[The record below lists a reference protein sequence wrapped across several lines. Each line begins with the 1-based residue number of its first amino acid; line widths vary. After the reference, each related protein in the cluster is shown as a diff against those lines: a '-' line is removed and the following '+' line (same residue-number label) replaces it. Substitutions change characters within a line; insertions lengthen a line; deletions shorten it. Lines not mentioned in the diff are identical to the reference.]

1 MVFCS
6 KCGKELGSDANF
18 CLQCGVRT
26 LKGETDGV
34 PIPQDWLTS
43 GLSQFGKELESAL
56 TMAAQEVE
64 RALKT
69 TKEKIHKPGRKP
81 VNCPHCGEKSQRSD
95 AQFCYKCGKQI
106 TS

>member
-6 KCGKELGSDANF
+6 KCGKELDGGANF

-43 GLSQFGKELESAL
+43 GLSQLGKELESAL
-56 TMAAQEVE
+56 TSAVNEVE
-64 RALKT
+64 RALKS
-69 TKEKIHKPGRKP
+69 TKEKIHDSSQKIA
-81 VNCPHCGEKSQRSD
+81 NCPHCGEKTQRND
-95 AQFCYKCGKQI
+95 AQYCYKCGKQLAG
-106 TS
+106 

>member
-6 KCGKELGSDANF
+6 KCGKELGNEANF

-43 GLSQFGKELESAL
+43 GLSQLGKELESAL

-69 TKEKIHKPGRKP
+69 TKEKIQESSRKS
-81 VNCPHCGEKSQRSD
+81 VICPHCGEKSPRSD
-95 AQFCYKCGKQI
+95 AQFCYKCGKKI
-106 TS
+106 S

>member
-6 KCGKELGSDANF
+6 KCGKELGTDANF

-26 LKGETDGV
+26 LKGEADGV

-43 GLSQFGKELESAL
+43 GLSQLGKEVENAL

-64 RALKT
+64 RAFKT
-69 TKEKIHKPGRKP
+69 TKEKIQATSRKT
-81 VNCPHCGEKSQRSD
+81 VSCPHCGEKSQRSD
-95 AQFCYKCGKQI
+95 AQFCYKCGKPM
-106 TS
+106 TN

>member
-1 MVFCS
+1 MVFCA
-6 KCGKELGSDANF
+6 KCGNELDADANF

-34 PIPQDWLTS
+34 PIPQDWLTG
-43 GLSQFGKELESAL
+43 GLSQLGKELETAL

-69 TKEKIHKPGRKP
+69 TKEKIQDSSRKS
-81 VNCPHCGEKSQRSD
+81 VTCPHCGEKSQRSD
-95 AQFCYKCGKQI
+95 AKFCYKCGKPI